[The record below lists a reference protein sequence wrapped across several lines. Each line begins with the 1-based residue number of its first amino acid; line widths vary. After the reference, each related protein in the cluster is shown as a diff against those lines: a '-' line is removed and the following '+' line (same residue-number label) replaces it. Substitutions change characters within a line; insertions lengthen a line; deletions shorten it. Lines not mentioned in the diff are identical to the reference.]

1 MWEVLVTYQ
10 KYFTEGTHTCIWFID
25 GIEVLNDSYTVYLG
39 SSEEREEEIKLA
51 ESMNIEISVGQFSE
65 DAGKRLFDFSRE
77 ETISTGNLPD
87 GKNYVPV
94 IMVTNPTSEP
104 VSVLTTAVIDGEY
117 YSWDQAEIEAS
128 DYISIT
134 SLVYTEGP

>member
-1 MWEVLVTYQ
+1 M
-10 KYFTEGTHTCIWFID
+10 KIAI
-25 GIEVLNDSYTVYLG
+25 G

-65 DAGKRLFDFSRE
+65 DAGKRLSDFSRE